1 MSLKAPFPWFG
12 GKSKVAHIVWKRF
25 GDVPS
30 YVEPFAGSLAVLL
43 GRPKHHARRIETVN
57 DLDRFVANFW
67 RAASYDAEAVARHS
81 DWPVNEADLEAR
93 HYWLIT
99 EGKEKLERVLSDPRG
114 YDAEIAGWWV
124 WGISA
129 WIGSGWCTAAGSWR
143 VDPDG
148 KWIKASPPG
157 IVRQKPH
164 LAGTGMGVHAGGIH
178 RKRPH
183 LSGGGMGAHST
194 GGLGRILLLRDR
206 LRGVRVTCG
215 DWSRVTSP
223 SVLSA
228 PRGGDDV
235 GIFLDPPYPYDT
247 READIYVHDSADVA
261 REVER
266 WAIEHGDAYRIAFCG
281 YDAEHHFPRSWE
293 VFEWK
298 ATGGYA
304 GQRADGE
311 NANAGRE
318 RIWFSPRCLPPERQG
333 SIFDALGGGAP

>member
-67 RAASYDAEAVARHS
+67 RAASCDAEAVARHA
-81 DWPVNEADLEAR
+81 DWPVNEVDLEAR
-93 HYWLIT
+93 HYWLLT

-143 VDPDG
+143 VDPGG
-148 KWIKASPPG
+148 KWIKPGSPG
-157 IVRQKPH
+157 VVRQKPY
-164 LAGTGMGVHAGGIH
+164 LNG
-178 RKRPH
+178 
-183 LSGGGMGAHST
+183 SGMGAHAA
-194 GGLGRILLLRDR
+194 GGLGRILLLRER

-215 DWSRVTSP
+215 DWSRVTGP
-223 SVLSA
+223 TALQANRGSA
-228 PRGGDDV
+228 EV
-235 GIFLDPPYPYDT
+235 AIFLDPPYPHMSRDPDLYAH
-247 READIYVHDSADVA
+247 ECSGVAHD
-261 REVER
+261 VER
-266 WAIEHGDAYRIAFCG
+266 WAIEHGEMYRIAFCG

-293 VFEWK
+293 TFEWK

-304 GQRADGE
+304 GQRADSE
-311 NANAGRE
+311 NVNAGRE
-318 RIWFSPRCLPPERQG
+318 RIWFSPRCLPPERQAPL
-333 SIFDALGGGAP
+333 FDTEKYGALNRGQAP